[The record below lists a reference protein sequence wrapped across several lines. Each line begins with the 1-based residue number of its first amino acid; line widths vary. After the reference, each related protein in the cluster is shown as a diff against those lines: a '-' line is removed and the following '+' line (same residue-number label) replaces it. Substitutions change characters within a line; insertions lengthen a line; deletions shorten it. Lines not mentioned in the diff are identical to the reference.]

1 MGKATLMSLTFTSKK
16 VLAQQIITEK
26 KTVYDCRCRS
36 ILKAIKKS
44 EKYYTWYSMQTISNY
59 SSQI

>member
-26 KTVYDCRCRS
+26 KLFMTADV
-36 ILKAIKKS
+36 
-44 EKYYTWYSMQTISNY
+44 EVF
-59 SSQI
+59 